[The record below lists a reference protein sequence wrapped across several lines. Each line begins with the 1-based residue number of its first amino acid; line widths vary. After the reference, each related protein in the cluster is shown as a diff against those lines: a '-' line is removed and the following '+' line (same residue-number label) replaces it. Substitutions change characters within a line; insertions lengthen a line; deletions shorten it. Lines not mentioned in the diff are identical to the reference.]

1 MAMQRVEKI
10 WMNGKWVAW
19 DDAKIHILSH
29 VAHYASSVFE
39 GIRCY
44 KTPRGP
50 AIFRLEEHMDRL
62 MLSARVYRMDRT
74 FTRGKIRNVGMAFT
88 RDQIR
93 DVCLEVVVVN
103 GLDECYIR
111 PLVYRG
117 FENLGVN
124 PFGSPVEVAVAAFP
138 WGKYLGED
146 ALTKG
151 VPVKV
156 CSWQRMAPNTL
167 PAMAKASAN
176 YMNSQ
181 LLKMEALE
189 NGYEEAIALDV
200 NGYVSEGS
208 GQNVFAVLKETLYTP
223 PLSSSILAGITRAS
237 VIKLAEDLE
246 IPVREEV
253 MPREIL
259 YAADELFYAGTAVE
273 VSPISSVDRIPVG
286 KGERG
291 PVTKRIQDA
300 FFAIVRGET
309 ADRHKWLTPIPQ
321 RAGAPTETAA
331 VRNR

>member
-1 MAMQRVEKI
+1 
-10 WMNGKWVAW
+10 
-19 DDAKIHILSH
+19 
-29 VAHYASSVFE
+29 
-39 GIRCY
+39 
-44 KTPRGP
+44 
-50 AIFRLEEHMDRL
+50 
-62 MLSARVYRMDRT
+62 
-74 FTRGKIRNVGMAFT
+74 
-88 RDQIR
+88 
-93 DVCLEVVVVN
+93 VN
-103 GLDECYIR
+103 GLEECYIR

-138 WGKYLGED
+138 WGKYLGKD

-151 VPVKV
+151 VSVKV

-189 NGYEEAIALDV
+189 DGYVEAIALDV

-208 GQNVFAVLKETLYTP
+208 GQNVFAVLKGTLYTP
-223 PLSSSILAGITRAS
+223 PLSSSILAGITRNS
-237 VIKLAEDLE
+237 VIQLADDLE
-246 IPVREEV
+246 IPLREEV
-253 MPREIL
+253 MPREML

-273 VSPISSVDRIPVG
+273 ISPIASVDRIPVG

-291 PVTKRIQDA
+291 PVTRQIQDA

-309 ADRHKWLTPIPQ
+309 PDRHQWLTPVPQ
-321 RAGAPTETAA
+321 RANQATGPAASAASVKAPASAGARAS
-331 VRNR
+331 RS